1 MKKTFIILCAI
12 SVVSCGNSTGKTT
25 SQNTDSLRQDSIRV
39 EHQQQV
45 HKNKYYNN
53 LLNQTARVI
62 AGINDPADTMFANI
76 RQSEA
81 WKTYA
86 TESDKV
92 WKDYYTKNTNLMD
105 WAKNEV
111 QPLSKGVKT
120 LFYPFSGPDFLYANL
135 FFPDAEMIYSLGLE
149 RLGSVPEFN
158 KEKAIDGYINAY
170 KTSINEVLTDSYY
183 RTIKMM
189 SYLNNQN
196 VDGVIPV
203 IMLFMARAEMQ
214 IAEINYITLDQ
225 NGAIIPSTKAEVSKK
240 GANRGVEFKYYLGTD
255 DVNERRLVFFSGDV
269 QESALA
275 QNTAMKKYLD
285 GIKTEA
291 AFSKS
296 ASYLMHHPI
305 FATVRNTILKGSN
318 LVVSDDTG
326 IAFRYYD
333 PKIWDVQL
341 YGSYNGCID
350 DFKYIFEKDLKA
362 AYSDSTRVIKPLT
375 FRIGYS
381 RPSNMR
387 IAVRKK

>member
-1 MKKTFIILCAI
+1 MKKISLLLCAI
-12 SVVSCGNSTGKTT
+12 SMVSCGNSTPKTT
-25 SQNTDSLRQDSIRV
+25 PQNLDSLRLDSIKI
-39 EHQQQV
+39 EHQESV
-45 HKNKYYNN
+45 HKNKYYYNS
-53 LLNQTARVI
+53 LNQTARII
-62 AGINDPADTMFANI
+62 AGVNDPADTMFSKI

-86 TESDKV
+86 KESDQV
-92 WKDYYTKNTNLMD
+92 WTNYFTKNSALMN
-105 WAKNEV
+105 WAKDEV
-111 QPLSKGVKT
+111 KPLSTGVKT

-149 RLGSVPEFN
+149 KLGSVPQFT

-189 SYLNNQN
+189 AYLNNQS

-214 IAEINYITLDQ
+214 IAEINYITLDA
-225 NGAIIPSTKAEVSKK
+225 NGVIIPSSKAEVGKQT
-240 GANRGVEFKYYLGTD
+240 NRGVEFKYYSALD
-255 DVNERRLVFFSGDV
+255 DTKERRLVYFSGDV

-275 QNTAMKKYLD
+275 KNTAMKKYLD
-285 GIKTEA
+285 AIKTQA

-305 FATVRNTILKGSN
+305 FATVRNTILKGSD

-326 IAFRYYD
+326 IAFRFYD
-333 PKIWDVQL
+333 PKIWNVQL

-362 AYSDSTRVIKPLT
+362 AYSDSSRLIKPLT